1 MTANEARRKAE
12 SFNLIKN
19 DNTAYK
25 KIQEAIQDSAS
36 NGRYYIIVDF
46 PSFIIAVGDS
56 GISYY
61 IPIERRLDEAVRTL
75 KNDGFKVTVRPSACL
90 DGHEVTVDWSV
101 EEHE

>member
-19 DNTAYK
+19 DTVYK

-46 PSFIIAVGDS
+46 PSFIIEVGDS

-75 KNDGFKVTVRPSACL
+75 KNDGFKVTVRPSTCL
-90 DGHEVTVDWSV
+90 DGHEVTVDWFV

>member
-19 DNTAYK
+19 DTVYK

-46 PSFIIAVGDS
+46 PSFIIEVGDS

-75 KNDGFKVTVRPSACL
+75 KNDGFKVTVRLSTCI
-90 DGHEVTVDWSV
+90 DGYEVTVDWSV

>member
-1 MTANEARRKAE
+1 MTANETRRKAE
-12 SFNLIKN
+12 SFILIKN
-19 DNTAYK
+19 NTVYK

-36 NGRYYIIVDF
+36 NGRYYIIVNF
-46 PSFIIAVGDS
+46 PSFIIGVGDS

-75 KNDGFKVTVRPSACL
+75 KNDGFKVTVRSSSCL
-90 DGHEVTVDWSV
+90 DGYEVTVDWSV